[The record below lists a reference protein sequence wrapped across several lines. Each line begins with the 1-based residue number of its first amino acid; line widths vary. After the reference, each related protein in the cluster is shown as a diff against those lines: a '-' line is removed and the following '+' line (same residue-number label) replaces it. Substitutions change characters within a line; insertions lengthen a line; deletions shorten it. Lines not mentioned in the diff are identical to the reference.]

1 MKSKQNQRGQSF
13 QPDSKLANVVYS
25 PNHDERKRGAQADM
39 IVLHYTGM
47 SSAEDALKRLCDPAS
62 KVSSHYLVYE
72 DGAIVQLVPEA
83 RRAWHAGESAW
94 KGETDINGRSVGI
107 EIANP
112 GHDVGYPDFSEPQIE
127 AVIALCRDVIARLPI
142 PPDHVL
148 AHSDVAPARKN
159 DPGEK
164 FPWRRF
170 FEHGVGLWVEP
181 LPVRP
186 GPKLKAGD
194 RGEAVSDLQR
204 ELARFGYGLSLTGYY
219 DDATRQVVTAFQRH
233 FRSAL
238 VDGVADVSTIG
249 TLQALLE
256 QRNDIR
262 S

>member
-1 MKSKQNQRGQSF
+1 MSKF
-13 QPDSKLANVVYS
+13 QPDSKLAKVAYS
-25 PNHDERKRGAQADM
+25 PNHDERKRGARADM

-72 DGAIVQLVPEA
+72 DGAILQLVPEA
-83 RRAWHAGESAW
+83 RRAWHAGQSAW
-94 KGETDINGRSVGI
+94 KEERDINGRSIGV

-181 LPVRP
+181 RPVRP
-186 GPKLKAGD
+186 GPKLKIGHRA
-194 RGEAVSDLQR
+194 EAVSQLQR
-204 ELARFGYGLSLTGYY
+204 ELAAFGYGLPVTGYY
-219 DDATRQVVTAFQRH
+219 DAATKQVVTAFQRH
-233 FRSAL
+233 FRPAL
-238 VDGVADVSTIG
+238 VDGVADVSTIE
-249 TLQALLE
+249 TLQALLA
-256 QRNDIR
+256 QRNDLR

>member
-1 MKSKQNQRGQSF
+1 MSNF
-13 QPDSKLANVVYS
+13 PPDSRLAKVVYS

-39 IVLHYTGM
+39 LVLHYTGM
-47 SSAEDALKRLCDPAS
+47 SSAGDALKRLCDPAS

-83 RRAWHAGESAW
+83 RRAWHAGQSAW
-94 KGETDINGRSVGI
+94 KGERDINARSVGI

-112 GHDVGYPDFSEPQIE
+112 GHDVGYPDFSEAQIE

-181 LPVRP
+181 LSVRP
-186 GPKLKAGD
+186 GPELKAGD

-204 ELARFGYGLSLTGYY
+204 ELATFGYDLSVTGRY
-219 DDATRQVVTAFQRH
+219 DDTTRQVVAAFQRH
-233 FRSAL
+233 FRPAL
-238 VDGVADVSTIG
+238 IDGVADVSTIE
-249 TLQALLE
+249 TLQALLA
-256 QRNDIR
+256 QRNDLR

>member
-1 MKSKQNQRGQSF
+1 MSRRVDF
-13 QPDSKLANVVYS
+13 QPDSKLAKVVYS

-47 SSAEDALKRLCDPAS
+47 SSAEDALKRLCDPTS

-83 RRAWHAGESAW
+83 RRAWHAGQSTW
-94 KGETDINGRSVGI
+94 KGARDINGRSVGI

-112 GHDVGYPDFSEPQIE
+112 GHDVGYPDFSEQQIE

-142 PPDHVL
+142 LPDHVL

-181 LPVRP
+181 RPVRP
-186 GPKLKAGD
+186 GPKLKGGD
-194 RGEAVSDLQR
+194 RAEAVSHLQR
-204 ELARFGYGLSLTGYY
+204 ELATFGYGLSITGQY
-219 DDATRQVVTAFQRH
+219 DAATRQVVTAFQRH
-233 FRSAL
+233 FRPTL
-238 VDGVADVSTIG
+238 VDGVADVSTIE
-249 TLQALLE
+249 TLQALLAR
-256 QRNDIR
+256 RNDLR

>member
-1 MKSKQNQRGQSF
+1 MKSKQYQREQSF
-13 QPDSKLANVVYS
+13 QPDSQLAKVVCS
-25 PNHDERKRGAQADM
+25 PNHDERKGGTPADM

-47 SSAEDALKRLCDPAS
+47 SNAQDALKRLCDPAS
-62 KVSSHYLVYE
+62 KVSSHYLVFE

-94 KGETDINGRSVGI
+94 KGESDINGRSVGI

-127 AVIALCRDVIARLPI
+127 AVIELCRDLIARLPI
-142 PPDHVL
+142 PPDHIL

-170 FEHGVGLWVEP
+170 YKSGVGLWVEP
-181 LPVRP
+181 RPMIP
-186 GPKLKAGD
+186 GPQLKAGD
-194 RGEAVSDLQR
+194 RGRAVSDLQSA
-204 ELARFGYGLSLTGYY
+204 LAAFGYGLSITGHY
-219 DDATRQVVTAFQRH
+219 DDATKQVVTAFQRH
-233 FRSAL
+233 FRPAL
-238 VDGVADVSTIG
+238 VDGVADVSTVE
-249 TLQALLE
+249 TLQALLAHIK
-256 QRNDIR
+256 NLR

>member
-1 MKSKQNQRGQSF
+1 MSKF
-13 QPDSKLANVVYS
+13 QPDSKLAKVIYS
-25 PNHDERKRGAQADM
+25 PNHDARKRGAQADM

-47 SSAEDALKRLCDPAS
+47 SSAEEALKRLCDPAS

-72 DGAIVQLVPEA
+72 DGTIVQLVPEA
-83 RRAWHAGESAW
+83 RRAWHAGQSAW
-94 KGETDINGRSVGI
+94 NGERDINGRSVGI

-112 GHDVGYPDFSEPQIE
+112 GHDVGYPDFSESQIE

-142 PPDHVL
+142 RPDHVL

-181 LPVRP
+181 RLVRP
-186 GPKLKAGD
+186 GPKLIAGD

-204 ELARFGYGLSLTGYY
+204 ELAAFGYGLSVTGHY
-219 DDATRQVVTAFQRH
+219 DDATKQVVTAFQRH
-233 FRSAL
+233 FRPAL
-238 VDGVADVSTIG
+238 VDGVADVSTIE
-249 TLQALLE
+249 TLQVLLA
-256 QRNDIR
+256 QRIDLR